1 MGLRGEAGP
10 PGLPGDLTE
19 LDIFPEL
26 RLDYTVDKACADSIR
41 ANYEFGGTTEEI
53 AQQRQALEIV
63 LGLPTRYMSEYQN
76 SRLRSM
82 MDRLRY
88 DNDSQIC
95 DRSEDALEV
104 FRRLRYSN
112 PMGTLWEDALH
123 VYWGCTYPGEG
134 FRLLNGG
141 YSYDDDECNSLLR
154 LDAGVVEAA
163 CARTIVSRCPK
174 DTDEALAPV
183 NAVFNGNRRR
193 PHLDLA

>member
-1 MGLRGEAGP
+1 MGPRGEAGP

-76 SRLRSM
+76 SRLRSI

-88 DNDSQIC
+88 DHDSQVC
-95 DRSEDALEV
+95 DRSEDALEA

-112 PMGTLWEDALH
+112 PMGKWWEDALH

-134 FRLLNGG
+134 LRLLNDG
-141 YSYDDDECNSLLR
+141 YSYDEDRCQALLR
-154 LDAGVVEAA
+154 WMPESWKPSGV
-163 CARTIVSRCPK
+163 
-174 DTDEALAPV
+174 
-183 NAVFNGNRRR
+183 
-193 PHLDLA
+193 